1 MNPLV
6 KELPKH
12 SKFNGLLN
20 SIKNKESNLSITG
33 LTDASKAHVI
43 YSLYNYSGMRPAV
56 VCPNVTT
63 AKKFIQDLKF
73 YTDKEVV
80 FLPSREVIYY
90 DVDVQ
95 SRETN
100 NARVY
105 AISKLVNDED
115 IILVTTI
122 EAMLQPVLDKKEYEG
137 LHLKLRLGDKIDL
150 NGIIDRFLK
159 LGYLR
164 EELVT
169 AKGQFSIRGGIIDIF
184 PIEASMPYRLELFGD
199 EIDSIRTFDVINQRS
214 KETVEKFEI
223 NFSTEYVIDKK
234 NIESLRDSLITILQG
249 NTTEEIKKSITQD
262 LEKIESGNCT
272 GLIDRYFDLLVPN
285 SVTLLNYLEDKFT
298 IYFDDIS
305 KQISRAEA
313 INFENAEAIKVAAAS
328 HVYTKYTFKYVSFEY
343 LETKLKS
350 LSSVYL
356 SKLGQDRVLHAK
368 RKEYSFSCRE
378 VNFFRSSMDILIKDV
393 KKYKDEGK
401 ITVLVFPTQTKAET
415 VKNTLID
422 NDITVKYI
430 LDLSMLDSLEQG
442 IIYICVGIMSSGFTY
457 DDMNLVIIAES
468 VSGIVADKK
477 KSSKDFIGDILNSYE
492 DLKIGDYVVHI
503 NHGIGK
509 YMGVETVETAGI
521 VKDYMKLEYKDG
533 GTLYIPITSLDS
545 IKRYVCEEGYEPK
558 LNKLG
563 TKEWETTKL
572 KVAKHVNEVAKEL
585 VMLYALRS
593 KSQGFAF
600 SKDTPW
606 QKEFESDFEYELTG
620 DQARAIDEM
629 KQDMESAKPM
639 DRLLCG
645 DVGYGK
651 TEVAIRG
658 AFKAVMDSK
667 QVAYLV
673 PTTVL
678 SLQQYNVFKERME
691 KFGVKVEMLSRF
703 KSKKEQEKIV
713 QKLALGEIDVV
724 VGTHRIL
731 SKDVK
736 FKDLG
741 LLIIDEEHRFGVE
754 DKEKIKKYKNNID
767 VLSMTATP
775 IPRTLHM
782 SMIGIR
788 DVSVITEPPQQRL
801 PVHTYVSEYNP
812 GMISEA
818 IEKEL
823 SRDGQVFYISNRVE
837 NIESIVAKVK
847 SLAPDARVSFAH
859 GKMTPNQ
866 IEDTMLD
873 YMNRNTDIL
882 VCTTILESGI
892 DIPNANTIIIEN
904 ADKLGL
910 AQLYQI
916 RGRVGRSNRLAY
928 AYVTYNRGSVLTE
941 EASKRLNA
949 IKDYSEFG
957 SGFKIALRDLEIRGA
972 GNILGA
978 EQHGHMMMVGYDMY
992 AALLNKAVEKEK
1004 LKIDSKDT
1012 LEKSEIKIS
1021 LDVSANIPND
1031 YISDSVVKIEMYQK
1045 LSNAKSQEEIYNVID
1060 ELIDRFGDIPNET
1073 LNLIEIVKIR
1083 NKCKEIDIDEVKIAG
1098 DFVWFIQKPKNHIKF
1113 RLTNDIKRDI
1123 LSFVNNTLDSIIRD
1137 IK

>member
-12 SKFNGLLN
+12 SKFNELLN
-20 SIKNKESNLSITG
+20 SIKNKERNLSITG
-33 LTDASKAHVI
+33 LTDSAKAHVI
-43 YSLYNYSGMRPAV
+43 YSLYNYSNVRPVV
-56 VCPNVTT
+56 VCPNVSA
-63 AKKFIQDLKF
+63 AKKFIQDMKF
-73 YTDKEVV
+73 YSDKEIV
-80 FLPSREVIYY
+80 FMPAREVIYY
-90 DVDVQ
+90 DIDVQ

-100 NARVY
+100 NLRVY
-105 AISKLVNDED
+105 AISKLVNNED
-115 IILVTTI
+115 VIFVTTT
-122 EAMLQPVLDKKEYEG
+122 EAVLQPMLPKSEYIG
-137 LHLKLRLGDKIDL
+137 LNLTFKLSDTIDL
-150 NGIIDRFLK
+150 NDVIAKLLK

-164 EELVT
+164 EELVA
-169 AKGQFSIRGGIIDIF
+169 AKGQFSVRGGIIDIF
-184 PIEASMPYRLELFGD
+184 PIEANMPYRIELFGD
-199 EIDSIRTFDVINQRS
+199 EIDSIRTFDVIDQRS
-214 KETVEKFEI
+214 KESIEEFNI
-223 NFSTEYVIDKK
+223 SFSTEYIIDKANVEILKDTLTNLAETDITKEVK
-234 NIESLRDSLITILQG
+234 NSILQD
-249 NTTEEIKKSITQD
+249 I
-262 LEKIESGNCT
+262 EKIEADNYL

-285 SVTLLNYLEDKFT
+285 SVTLLDYLEDNYT
-298 IYFDDIS
+298 IYFDDTS
-305 KQISRAEA
+305 KQISRSEA
-313 INFENAEAIKVAAAS
+313 INFENKEAIKVAATS
-328 HVYTKYTFKYVSFEY
+328 NVYTKYTFKYVSFDMIEI
-343 LETKLKS
+343 KLKS
-350 LSSVYL
+350 LSSVYM
-356 SKLGQDRVLHAK
+356 SKLGQDRVMHAK

-378 VNFFRSSMDILIKDV
+378 VNFFRSTMDLLIKDV
-393 KKYKDEGK
+393 KKYKEEK
-401 ITVLVFPTQTKAET
+401 ITVLVFPNVTKAET
-415 VKNTLID
+415 AKNILVDNSIPVKFVLDPHGID
-422 NDITVKYI
+422 N
-430 LDLSMLDSLEQG
+430 LSLG
-442 IIYICVGIMSSGFTY
+442 VVYICVGIMSSGFIY
-457 DDMNLVIIAES
+457 DDMNLVVMAEP
-468 VSGIVADKK
+468 VSGVINEKR
-477 KSSKDFIGDILNSYE
+477 KSSKEFLGDALNSYD
-492 DLKIGDYVVHI
+492 DLKIGDFVVHI

-509 YMGVETVETAGI
+509 YMGVETVETSGI
-521 VKDYMKLEYKDG
+521 VKDYMKLEYRDEG
-533 GTLYIPITSLDS
+533 ILYIPITSLDS
-545 IKRYVCEEGYEPK
+545 IKRYVCEEGFAPK

-563 TKEWETTKL
+563 TKEWEKTKL
-572 KVAKHVNEVAKEL
+572 KVTKHVNDVAKEL
-585 VMLYALRS
+585 VLLYALRS
-593 KSQGFAF
+593 KAKGFAF

-606 QKEFESDFEYELTG
+606 QKEFEADFEYEPTI
-620 DQARAIDEM
+620 DQKRAIDEM
-629 KQDMESAKPM
+629 KKDMESIKPM

-703 KSKKEQEKIV
+703 KTKKEQEAIV
-713 QKLALGEIDVV
+713 KKLELGEIDVI

-788 DVSVITEPPQQRL
+788 DVSVITEPPRERL

-812 GMISEA
+812 SMISEA

-823 SRDGQVFYISNRVE
+823 ARDGQVFYISNRVE
-837 NIESIVAKVK
+837 NIESIVAKVR
-847 SLAPDARVSFAH
+847 SLAPDARVAFAH

-873 YMNRNTDIL
+873 YMNRETDIL

-941 EASKRLNA
+941 EASKRLGA

-972 GNILGA
+972 GNLLGA

-992 AALLNKAVEKEK
+992 ASLLNKAVEKEK
-1004 LKIDSKDT
+1004 LKIDGAPT
-1012 LEKSEIKIS
+1012 LEKGEIKIS
-1021 LDVSANIPND
+1021 LDVSANIPNE
-1031 YISDSVVKIEMYQK
+1031 YISDAVIKIEMYQK
-1045 LSNAKSQEEIYNVID
+1045 LSNANNDHDIQNVTD
-1060 ELIDRFGDIPNET
+1060 ELIDRFGDIPQET
-1073 LNLIEIVKIR
+1073 INLIEVVRIR
-1083 NKCKEIDIDEVKIAG
+1083 NKCKVIGIDEIKIMG
-1098 DFVWFIQKPKNHIKF
+1098 DFVWFVQKPKNHIKYM
-1113 RLTNDIKRDI
+1113 LTNDIKRDI
-1123 LSFVNNTLDSIIRD
+1123 LSFVNRTLDSIIRD